1 MSKYNPTGAEPV
13 PDSLLIYAAK
23 GDTYLPSNENV
34 KFNDDLSIPFE
45 AGKTYRLRIIN
56 MGIFSMNYFWI
67 DGHEMRVI
75 EADGVRLVP
84 FHRFHPILTD
94 RSSSFDLTDRH
105 RGIPCRSPH
114 AFRRSTIL
122 GSRHCSK
129 RYLFKLPHSFYV

>member
-67 DGHEMRVI
+67 DGHEMRII
-75 EADGVRLVP
+75 EADGVKLVP
-84 FHRFHPILTD
+84 FDRFHPTLTD
-94 RSSSFDLTDRH
+94 RSSSFDFTDRH
-105 RGIPCRSPH
+105 RGIPCRSLDP
-114 AFRRSTIL
+114 FRRSTIFS
-122 GSRHCSK
+122 SRHGSK
-129 RYLFKLPHSFYV
+129 RYLLELPHSFHV